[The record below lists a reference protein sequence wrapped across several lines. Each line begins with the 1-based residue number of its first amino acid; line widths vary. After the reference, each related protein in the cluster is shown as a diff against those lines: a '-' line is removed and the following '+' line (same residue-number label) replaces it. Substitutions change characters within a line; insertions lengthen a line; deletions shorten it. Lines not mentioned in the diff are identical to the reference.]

1 MNLGTVEEA
10 VARLKES
17 GYSNKAIDV
26 LQTNPWGKAERLEF
40 SDPIRLGDRVLNME
54 WQLKIDQQGQV
65 TAPPLTASLL
75 YVPIRHAT
83 VLDIDSRELEKRM
96 QGINWNEPSLN
107 DLGVRA
113 IFADLNQLSR
123 SNDPKGEEIAD
134 RLALKYWSWQAPGE
148 GNLYLE
154 EKKQD
159 FMVSKTYHDLPRF
172 TRAYNDLT
180 DLMKAKIKQ
189 QELTPMAREP
199 EAQYHTLKPNAMN
212 RNNLENLKE
221 EMTALGVKP
230 KLIAQMEKN
239 MENNMPQFTL
249 HDSIPGNKGI
259 VNVAIPFKQSGQS
272 EHYYLNKYQVSLDK
286 GGKALEDGQKYMV
299 IARGEENKFRSF
311 QDPHEAIAY
320 FKEKKGNGE
329 LAIGKDL
336 KNKTMLATMENDKV
350 NYVVKDFQRTFNNPA
365 VTQTFYVENGK
376 GFSVDQAAN
385 LIQGRAVYRD
395 DLANAAGMSY
405 KAWVVLDLNN
415 AKDRHGNFLSKH
427 YHDPSY
433 GFDLNKVLDNFNI
446 KELSDP
452 AKREKLE
459 ESIRQGNRPLVT
471 VTKDGEEMKVHLE
484 AAPRFSQLNMY
495 QENGK
500 PEKREQFLKPELNQ
514 TQQIGKGREQAK
526 EQQQEHGMSV

>member
-1 MNLGTVEEA
+1 MERDNTPEQSIIDMLEDAQDVGMTYVVFGPEVEQLYFFDRAGDAMGFAAATNRQGQLPWSDVSLPLQYMTIEQMLSE
-10 VARLKES
+10 LK
-17 GYSNKAIDV
+17 KA
-26 LQTNPWGKAERLEF
+26 NPLT
-40 SDPIRLGDRVLNME
+40 IN
-54 WQLKIDQQGQV
+54 KID
-65 TAPPLTASLL
+65 
-75 YVPIRHAT
+75 
-83 VLDIDSRELEKRM
+83 
-96 QGINWNEPSLN
+96 
-107 DLGVRA
+107 
-113 IFADLNQLSR
+113 
-123 SNDPKGEEIAD
+123 
-134 RLALKYWSWQAPGE
+134 
-148 GNLYLE
+148 
-154 EKKQD
+154 
-159 FMVSKTYHDLPRF
+159 
-172 TRAYNDLT
+172 
-180 DLMKAKIKQ
+180 
-189 QELTPMAREP
+189 
-199 EAQYHTLKPNAMN
+199 MN
-212 RNNLENLKE
+212 RNNLENLKD
-221 EMTALGVKP
+221 EMRALGVKE

-239 MENNMPQFTL
+239 MENNVPQFAL
-249 HDSIPGNKGI
+249 HDSIAGNKGI

-272 EHYYLNKYQVSLDK
+272 EHYYLNKYLVSLDK

-311 QDPHEAIAY
+311 QDPHEAITY

-329 LAIGKDL
+329 LAIGKDI

-376 GFSVDQAAN
+376 GFTVEQAAN

-433 GFDLNKVLDNFNI
+433 GFDLGKVLDSFNI
-446 KELSDP
+446 KELNDP

-471 VTKDGEEMKVHLE
+471 VSKDGQEMKVHLE
-484 AAPRFSQLNMY
+484 AAPRYSQLNMF

-500 PEKREQFLKPELNQ
+500 PEKREQFLKPEFSQ
-514 TQQIGKGREQAK
+514 TQQIGNGKEQVK
-526 EQQQEHGMSV
+526 EQQQEQGMAV